1 MDYKEII
8 NFLEVLLCRL
18 QNEGAGAR
26 KIDMVAEAM
35 GMISA
40 AEDEQTVRTQLW
52 RVNEL
57 MESLYGTSKGG
68 AGDTQVRPGRRSAP
82 EIQFMENIKE
92 ITAAAHRECLTV
104 GETFVSSAGELAG
117 SVERDIHDLSG
128 VKASYDDLTDARR
141 LENRLNM
148 IKKRYQN
155 RLKGSKQTFIGELTA
170 VYDAAM
176 EKVKAKFTRPE
187 AGSLQM
193 TRKQLYERFDA
204 GHDSFLMR
212 SRNVGDSLDLAGAA
226 FEKLGKR
233 LGEKVA
239 AAKRRATAM
248 TALVLVISFAVWG
261 LLLGTAGK
269 KAYDAVTECIK
280 LAETIQNPQELPDGT
295 DVNGDIVKKVLD
307 SDLAKEA
314 YGAAVEKPTQ
324 AIIEGLRTAINYA
337 MIILLVILICFYVC
351 FVPFLAW
358 FRKELCIRRLE
369 RVVPEETA
377 VFLKEVQLGQRL
389 SRGVQEI
396 IEELEGMYS
405 TLYQDLGKIPVTAPT
420 ADVGAAAE
428 DTAAEELIRSWQQL
442 TAGYNI

>member
-35 GMISA
+35 GMIST
-40 AEDEQTVRTQLW
+40 AEDEQTVRTQLQ

-68 AGDTQVRPGRRSAP
+68 AGGNQVRPDRRSAP

-92 ITAAAHRECLTV
+92 ITAAAHRECLAV

-117 SVERDIHDLSG
+117 FVERDIHDLSE

-212 SRNVGDSLDLAGAA
+212 SRNVGDSLDLAGDA

-269 KAYDAVTECIK
+269 KAYDTVTECIK

-295 DVNGDIVKKVLD
+295 DVKGDIVKKVMKTISRELERLED
-307 SDLAKEA
+307 EKLVLETRAQKNNICEC
-314 YGAAVEKPTQ
+314 GCKLPKNVKFCPNCGKPTESI
-324 AIIEGLRTAINYA
+324 AA
-337 MIILLVILICFYVC
+337 
-351 FVPFLAW
+351 
-358 FRKELCIRRLE
+358 E
-369 RVVPEETA
+369 RQTA
-377 VFLKEVQLGQRL
+377 VSAEQVCICGAKIKPGQFMCMECGR
-389 SRGVQEI
+389 RVGR
-396 IEELEGMYS
+396 EE
-405 TLYQDLGKIPVTAPT
+405 
-420 ADVGAAAE
+420 
-428 DTAAEELIRSWQQL
+428 
-442 TAGYNI
+442 